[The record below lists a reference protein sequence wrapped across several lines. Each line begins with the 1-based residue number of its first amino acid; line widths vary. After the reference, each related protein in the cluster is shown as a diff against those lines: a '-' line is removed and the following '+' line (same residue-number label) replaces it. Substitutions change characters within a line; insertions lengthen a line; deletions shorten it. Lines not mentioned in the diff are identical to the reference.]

1 MKEKNILT
9 FTEYIEEIIKL
20 NETLKVDIQYNE
32 KLFFRGHEDSSYKLE
47 PALSRC
53 TGEFPSQTLIHF
65 ERNLIEMAQTKLP
78 TIFSTNEMPL
88 NLLAKLQHYGIP
100 TRLLDITSN
109 PLVALFFACNGKT
122 QKSDGEIIV
131 FKDNQADFATYPI
144 INAFSDTYR
153 FTDALCDLDE
163 FSTCV
168 FEQPYFMGT
177 RSKFSS
183 NDIINCCK
191 RPIFVHSKE
200 LSPRLSTQQGG
211 FILFPNKI
219 IQDDGGSHFDMN
231 KIEPI
236 NKEDACVIRRIII
249 PQKQKIRFLNQLSML
264 GISESTL
271 FSDNIDL
278 ICKEIT
284 DNQRRCL
291 KNPPVF

>member
-9 FTEYIEEIIKL
+9 LTEYIEEIINL
-20 NETLKVDIQYNE
+20 NEALKVDIQYNE

-53 TGEFPSQTLIHF
+53 TGKFPSQTFMHF

-78 TIFSTNEMPL
+78 TIFSTNETPL

-122 QKSDGEIIV
+122 QESNGEIIV

-144 INAFSDTYR
+144 INAFADSYR
-153 FTDALCDLDE
+153 FTDTFWDLE
-163 FSTCV
+163 RFSERA
-168 FEQPYFMGT
+168 FEQPYFLE
-177 RSKFSS
+177 RKSKFSA
-183 NDIINCCK
+183 NDIVDCCK
-191 RPIFVHSKE
+191 SPIFVHSKE
-200 LSPRLSTQQGG
+200 LSPRLSIQQGS

-219 IQDDGGSHFDMN
+219 IQDNGRPCFDMN

-236 NKEDACVIRRIII
+236 NKEDTCVIRRIII
-249 PQKQKIRFLNQLSML
+249 PQKQKITFLNQLSML

-284 DNQRRCL
+284 DSQLRCL